1 MRTRYPLHALLVL
14 FVLIVG
20 WAAAPAAGQE
30 TSPDR
35 YVGQWTGTYDGSG
48 TGSFELLLRKDG
60 DKVGGKV
67 SVTTDGGNYEA
78 ELRTVSV
85 KDKTIEAAYD
95 FPLDPSAEVV
105 MTATIDDASAKGT
118 WSLKPKAGGAE
129 VASGTFSLT
138 KK

>member
-1 MRTRYPLHALLVL
+1 MRTRYPLHTLLVL

-20 WAAAPAAGQE
+20 SAAAPAAGQE
-30 TSPDR
+30 TSPDS
-35 YVGQWTGTYDGSG
+35 YVGQWTGTYEGSG
-48 TGSFELLLRKDG
+48 TGSFELLLRKDS

-85 KDKTIEAAYD
+85 KDKT
-95 FPLDPSAEVV
+95 
-105 MTATIDDASAKGT
+105 TIDGASAKGT